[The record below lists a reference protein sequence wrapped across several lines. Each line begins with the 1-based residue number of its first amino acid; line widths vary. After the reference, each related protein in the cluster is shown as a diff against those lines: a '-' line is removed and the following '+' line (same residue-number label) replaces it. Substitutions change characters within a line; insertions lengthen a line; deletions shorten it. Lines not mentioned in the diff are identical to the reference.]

1 MGKKLNLYVSKEYKT
16 ISSEIIKL
24 LDLMDTQCSVN
35 NDNIP
40 YNRISTTYKKEHHMI
55 IYPSN
60 KLLELDSEKLLPKT
74 YFIYIVETYELPNEI
89 LSTLINNSIHTFY
102 VNKHEQLTL
111 FKNVSYL
118 PIPISEM
125 NDVFEYDI
133 LYHGTSSTR
142 IQTVLNSLSGLFNIH
157 DTNESI
163 SEDDFSLN
171 KILEKSQILL
181 LISDDSQLISE
192 YALCLA
198 TKYNIHIIMERNPI
212 YLQNVDFM
220 DNYRNNIHFINEITE
235 SNIDTIKRYLFNFI
249 IRKNNIS
256 NFKFLHELSA
266 KFGQNIDF
274 MNIYEFA
281 KYYAYTDIYKCINDV
296 KHDKKTFHR
305 FNCYN
310 TIPSIKNIRLE
321 PFAINSSLE
330 SVFVEFRSFPHA
342 EFLLRNAIF
351 KLGPEWSH
359 TIVCGNNNYIMMEK
373 IANNICSN
381 MLCKINL
388 IRLNVNYVTRKQYC
402 HLLMSQ
408 AFWESFHGEKILIY
422 QEDSCIFRKNI
433 QDFLEYDYIGA
444 PWPKGQLDNQIG
456 VGNGGFS
463 LRSKEKMLQVIQT
476 VDPTACVL
484 TENTIQYIK
493 RTRLNCIPEDIYFT
507 NSMIEHNIGMI
518 APWEIARN
526 FSQET
531 VESENPFGGHCFWN
545 SNNKQYIFSLFTTNT
560 TNTKHP
566 RIRTI
571 IKNLFSSKIMSDA
584 ISTRK
589 VLFIEDL
596 YRYFC
601 ENNNAVIS
609 QNWAGIYLHFEQF
622 DTTFQKLLHT
632 ANFVRSLTTCQS
644 IFVYHSYIKI
654 KLEEVFH
661 TYRINIPIYV
671 VYLPYIRQLED
682 ATYSISILP
691 TTTLYYM
698 GSEQQ
703 QILEKFN
710 RIDTIYA
717 KSIFSHTNYVNTIDI
732 SVFISL
738 FKKNIICIFIEP
750 YTHTDKIVWLMEH
763 NIPFFINKIE
773 SSIEYLG
780 IDYPLYYENMEDM
793 SERLRDTE
801 SLQVDL
807 QKGYEYIRAIDTSN
821 YSFESFH
828 SIMLSSI
835 N

>member
-24 LDLMDTQCSVN
+24 LDLMDTQCCVIN
-35 NDNIP
+35 NNIQ
-40 YNRISTTYKKEHHMI
+40 YNEIAITYKKEHNMI
-55 IYPSN
+55 IYPYA
-60 KLLELDSEKLLPKT
+60 KLLELDTTNLVPKT
-74 YFIYIVETYELPNEI
+74 YFLYLLETYELQNEI
-89 LSTLINNSIHTFY
+89 LTTLITNSIHTFY
-102 VNKHEQLTL
+102 VNKYEEVVL
-111 FKNVSYL
+111 FKNMSYL

-125 NDVFEYDI
+125 NDMFKYDI
-133 LYHGTSSTR
+133 LYHGKSCNR
-142 IQTVLNSLSGLFNIH
+142 IQTILDSLSSLFNIQ
-157 DTNESI
+157 DTNEPLG
-163 SEDDFSLN
+163 EDFSLN
-171 KILEKSQILL
+171 KLLEGSQILL
-181 LISDDSQLISE
+181 LLSDDTSLISE

-198 TKYNIHIIMERNPI
+198 TKYNIHIIMEKNPI
-212 YLQNVDFM
+212 YLQNVEFM
-220 DNYRNNIHFINEITE
+220 DNYRNNIHFINEITD
-235 SNIDTIKRYLFNFI
+235 SNIDVVKKYLFNFI
-249 IRKNNIS
+249 LHKNNIS

-296 KHDKKTFHR
+296 KHDKKAFHR

-310 TIPSIKNIRLE
+310 TIPSMKNIRLE
-321 PFAINSSLE
+321 PFTINSSLE

-342 EFLLRNAIF
+342 EFLLRNTIF
-351 KLGPEWSH
+351 KLGPKWSH

-373 IANNICSN
+373 IANNVCSN
-381 MLCKINL
+381 MSCKINV

-402 HLLMSQ
+402 QLLMSQ
-408 AFWESFHGEKILIY
+408 TFWESFHGEKILIY
-422 QEDSCIFRKNI
+422 QEDSCIFGKNI
-433 QDFLEYDYIGA
+433 DDFLEYDYIGA
-444 PWPKGQLDNQIG
+444 PWPKGQRDNSIG

-463 LRSKEKMLQVIQT
+463 LRSKAKMIEVIQT
-476 VDPTACVL
+476 VHPNECIL
-484 TENTIQYIK
+484 NENTIQYIK
-493 RTRLNCIPEDIYFT
+493 RTCLNCIPEDIYFT
-507 NSMIEHNIGMI
+507 NSMIAKNIGMI
-518 APWEIARN
+518 APWEIARK

-545 SNNKQYIFSLFTTNT
+545 SNNKHFIFSLFTTNT
-560 TNTKHP
+560 SNISHP

-571 IKNLFSSKIMSDA
+571 IDNLFSSNIISHA
-584 ISTRK
+584 LSTRK

-596 YRYFC
+596 HRHFC
-601 ENNNAVIS
+601 KNNNAVIS
-609 QNWAGIYLHFEQF
+609 QTWVGMYLHFEYF
-622 DTTFQKLLHT
+622 EKTFRSLLQSP
-632 ANFVRSLTTCQS
+632 NFVVSLATCEAV
-644 IFVYHSYIKI
+644 FVYHSYIKI
-654 KLEEVFH
+654 KLEEFFH
-661 TYRINIPIYV
+661 NYHINVPIYF
-671 VYLPYIRQLED
+671 VYLPYIRQIE
-682 ATYSISILP
+682 YSPPSFSILP

-698 GSEQQ
+698 GCEQHHT
-703 QILEKFN
+703 LEKIN

-750 YTHTDKIVWLMEH
+750 YTHTDKLVWLIEH

-780 IDYPLYYENMEDM
+780 IDYPLYYENIEDM